1 MDDQSQF
8 RLLSQR
14 RFLPFFLTQFSG
26 AFNDNLFKN
35 TLLLLITYTAGG
47 LAGLSI
53 DIVVNVAAFLFIL
66 PFFLFSGNAGQMAD
80 KYEKSGFIRW
90 VKLAEIL
97 IMGTAAVGLWYQW
110 YELLLLLLF
119 LMGIQS
125 TFFGPVKY
133 SILPQVLENHEL
145 VGGNALVGMGTFVAI
160 LLGTIAAGL
169 LMGFEEPHK
178 LAAIGALGMAVVGYL
193 VARKIPKTGA
203 THTDMTIGLNPFR
216 ETWNL
221 MRLAAQ
227 NYSVLLCI
235 MAISWF
241 WFMGAAYLTQ
251 FPNFAQTDLL
261 GDETVVTLLL
271 AIFTIGIALGSMACE
286 RLSGHRIELGIVPI
300 GSLGLTLFGVDLYLS
315 MPANPEPTTWWTMVT
330 DAEYRRVAIDLLAI
344 GFFGGLFIVPLYA
357 FVQRETPEDRRAK
370 AIAALN
376 VFNALFMVVSA
387 IMGVI
392 MLGIIGIS
400 IPEFFLVLSI
410 MNLVVAGFVYQQLP
424 EFALRFIVWILSHTL
439 YRVKHQGLNNIPDE
453 GPVLLVC
460 NHVTYMDALVIA
472 GAVRRPVRFVMD
484 HHIFRTPLLGGIF
497 RMARAIPIGSR
508 NTVPEIYES
517 AFERIDENLK
527 EGHVVCIF
535 PEGRLTTD
543 GEIAAFR
550 SGVDTILARRPVP
563 VVPMALRGLW
573 GSFFSHCGG
582 PAMKHFP
589 KRIWSRIELL
599 AEPPLAPED
608 ASAELLEIKVK
619 DLRGKA
625 R

>member
-8 RLLSQR
+8 RLLSQK

-35 TLLLLITYTAGG
+35 ILLLLITYTAGG

-66 PFFLFSGNAGQMAD
+66 PFFVFSGIAGQMAD

-97 IMGTAAVGLWYQW
+97 IMLTAAIGLWYQW
-110 YELLLLLLF
+110 FELLLLLLF
-119 LMGIQS
+119 LMGTQS

-133 SILPQVLENHEL
+133 AILPQVLEREEL
-145 VGGNALVGMGTFVAI
+145 VGGNALVEMGTFVAI
-160 LLGTIAAGL
+160 LVGTIVAGL
-169 LMGFEEPHK
+169 LMGLDEPHK
-178 LAAIGALGMAVVGYL
+178 LAAVGAVGIAILGYL
-193 VARKIPKTGA
+193 AARKIPKTGA
-203 THTDMTIGLNPFR
+203 THKDVVIGLNPFR
-216 ETWNL
+216 ETWHL
-221 MRLAAQ
+221 MRLAAE

-241 WFMGAAYLTQ
+241 WFLGAAYLTQ
-251 FPNFAQTDLL
+251 FPNFAQSDLM

-271 AIFTIGIALGSMACE
+271 SIFTIGIALGSMACE

-300 GSLGLTLFGVDLYLS
+300 GSMGLSVFGLDLYLS
-315 MPANPEPTTWWTMVT
+315 MPTDPSPTTWWTIVT
-330 DAEYRRVAIDLLAI
+330 DAEYRRVAIDLLGI

-357 FVQRETPEDRRAK
+357 FVQQETPEDRRAK
-370 AIAALN
+370 VIAALN

-392 MLGIIGIS
+392 MLGVIGLS

-410 MNLVVAGFVYQQLP
+410 MNLIVAGFVYQQLP
-424 EFALRFIVWILSHTL
+424 EFVLRFIVWILSHTI
-439 YRVKHQGLNNIPDE
+439 YRVRTQGLRNIPDE

-460 NHVTYMDALVIA
+460 NHITYMDALVIA
-472 GAVRRPVRFVMD
+472 GAVRRPIRFVMD
-484 HHIFRTPLLGGIF
+484 HHIFKTPLLGGIF

-508 NTVPEIYES
+508 NTVPDIYNT
-517 AFERIDENLK
+517 AFKRIDENLK
-527 EGHVVCIF
+527 AGHVVCIF

-543 GEIAAFR
+543 GEVAAFR
-550 SGVDTILARRPVP
+550 GGVDIILERRPVP

-589 KRIWSRIELL
+589 KRFWSRVELL
-599 AEPPLAPED
+599 AEPPIAPEN
-608 ASAELLEIKVK
+608 ANAEMLEVRVK
-619 DLRGKA
+619 ELRGDA
-625 R
+625 P

>member
-35 TLLLLITYTAGG
+35 ILLLLITYTAGG

-53 DIVVNVAAFLFIL
+53 DTVVNLAALLFIL
-66 PFFLFSGNAGQMAD
+66 PFFLFSGIAGQMAD

-90 VKLAEIL
+90 VKLAEIM
-97 IMGTAAVGLWYQW
+97 IMATAAVGLWYQW

-119 LMGIQS
+119 LMGTQS

-133 SILPQVLENHEL
+133 AILPQVLRNEEL
-145 VGGNALVGMGTFVAI
+145 IGGNALVEMGTFVAI
-160 LLGTIAAGL
+160 LVGTIAAGL
-169 LMGFEEPHK
+169 LMGLDQPHR
-178 LAAIGALGMAVVGYL
+178 LAAVGALGIAILGYL
-193 VARKIPKTGA
+193 AARKIPRTGVTRA
-203 THTDMTIGLNPFR
+203 DRVIGRNPFR
-216 ETWNL
+216 ETWRL
-221 MRLAAQ
+221 MRLATE
-227 NYSVLLCI
+227 NYSVLMCI

-241 WFMGAAYLTQ
+241 WFLGAAYLTQ
-251 FPNFAQTDLL
+251 FPNFAQSDLM

-300 GSLGLTLFGVDLYLS
+300 GSLGLSLFGLDLYLS
-315 MPANPEPTTWWTMVT
+315 MPAEPMATTWWTLIS
-330 DAEYRRVAIDLLAI
+330 DGGYRRIALDLMAI

-357 FVQRETPEDRRAK
+357 FVQKETPGDHRAQV
-370 AIAALN
+370 IAALN

-387 IMGVI
+387 LMGVV

-400 IPEFFLVLSI
+400 IPEFFLVLSM
-410 MNLVVAGFVYQQLP
+410 MNLIVACFVYQQLP
-424 EFALRFIVWILSHTL
+424 EFVLRFIVWILSHTI
-439 YRVKHQGLNNIPDE
+439 YRVRHQGLRHIPDE

-484 HHIFRTPLLGGIF
+484 YHIFRTPVLGGIF
-497 RMARAIPIGSR
+497 RMARAIPIASK
-508 NTVPEIYES
+508 NTDPDIYNA
-517 AFERIDENLK
+517 AFERIDEELAA
-527 EGHVVCIF
+527 GHVVCIF

-550 SGVDTILARRPVP
+550 SGVDLILQRRPVP

-582 PAMKHFP
+582 PAMRHFP
-589 KRIWSRIELL
+589 KRFWSRIELL
-599 AEPPLAPED
+599 AESPLAPED
-608 ASAELLEIKVK
+608 ANAEMLEVRVK
-619 DLRGKA
+619 DLRGPA
-625 R
+625 H